1 MELRGRE
8 RETMFLYVRE
18 DTPYLRILFEHNFL
32 KVRGSMYTV
41 QEEYIWTWNGQK
53 KDTYIWSYYFFS
65 SKKNLAI
72 KWCPERR
79 LSEDYI

>member
-8 RETMFLYVRE
+8 REIMFLYVRE

-53 KDTYIWSYYFFS
+53 KRYLHMVLLFF
-65 SKKNLAI
+65 
-72 KWCPERR
+72 
-79 LSEDYI
+79 